1 MTFTEVLEKLLAPLL
16 AAFLGAVLAF
26 RYQRT
31 TELKKDKRHIL
42 QAMMAYRNV
51 TSNELDW
58 IKSLNMID
66 IVYYDCPKVKELLH
80 KYFAY
85 TKSPLFENGQHI
97 DVIYE
102 LLFEMCKSCGYKK
115 LSLADVRDYYA
126 PIALRDHYPNAIKS
140 ITPPPETTM

>member
-1 MTFTEVLEKLLAPLL
+1 MTFMEVLERLIAPLL
-16 AAFLGAVLAF
+16 AAFLGAILAF
-26 RYQRT
+26 RYQRR
-31 TELKKDKRHIL
+31 TELKKEKRQIL

-85 TKSPLFENGQHI
+85 TKPGLFQSGQHI
-97 DVIYE
+97 DVVYE
-102 LLFEMCKSCGYKK
+102 LIFEMCKNCGYKK
-115 LSLADVRDYYA
+115 LSLADVRDFYA
-126 PIALRDHYPNAIKS
+126 PVAL
-140 ITPPPETTM
+140 